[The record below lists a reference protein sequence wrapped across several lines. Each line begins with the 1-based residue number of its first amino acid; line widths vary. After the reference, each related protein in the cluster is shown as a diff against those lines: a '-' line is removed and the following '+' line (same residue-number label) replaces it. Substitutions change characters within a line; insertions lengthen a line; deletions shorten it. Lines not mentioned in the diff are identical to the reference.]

1 MPNLHQIWIR
11 ILFTYQ
17 IPIQPYHS
25 INPPFHHHLLQH
37 PKLIIISSPTNTHF
51 PIIIPHSFNPVHPT
65 LHKYRI
71 NMTLSHIY
79 PQPHYPPSPIT
90 NSMIP
95 HYIPSSNTLNTR
107 ITGIW
112 MTCPDMNTI
121 TYYLA
126 GITSIT
132 KASSCIDM
140 AIQMPL

>member
-1 MPNLHQIWIR
+1 MYKGRRMPNLNQIWIR
-11 ILFTYQ
+11 ILSTYLIQ
-17 IPIQPYHS
+17 IHPYHS
-25 INPPFHHHLLQH
+25 INPSLPHLLLQQ

-51 PIIIPHSFNPVHPT
+51 PIIIPHSFNPAHPT

-71 NMTLSHIY
+71 NMTSSHIY
-79 PQPHYPPSPIT
+79 PQHHYPPSPTI

-95 HYIPSSNTLNTR
+95 PYTPSSNTLNTR

-126 GITSIT
+126 GIT
-132 KASSCIDM
+132 
-140 AIQMPL
+140 